1 MDPCIVIAD
10 SIDVASFFYLMI
22 WVDVRMMLLTG
33 GMCGACGRMAVYSQ
47 QPTMCWAPGCHGVY
61 PQWWRPK
68 QTAGKLSHAPC
79 EALPPYS

>member
-1 MDPCIVIAD
+1 
-10 SIDVASFFYLMI
+10 MI
-22 WVDVRMMLLTG
+22 WVDVRMVLLTG